1 MSTDR
6 IAAAAF
12 DLDGTLVD
20 LERFHHEAWLRA
32 ARGAGVELTWEQALR
47 RLPNFIGG
55 PDARVAAQIADLAPA
70 GAAPERTLAA
80 KERWFAALIGA
91 VDEIVPRPG
100 VVEVLDL
107 LRDRDIPIAVATSTE
122 RGTALTI
129 LHRAGLLPRFGA
141 GRRIVAAQ
149 DVSRQKPA
157 PDAYRITAWRLG
169 VPPSGQLVF
178 EDSVTG
184 MTAARA
190 AGSPFVAVPTVAD
203 PEYLASVA
211 AAGAAAVCR
220 SWQDPELSLLLHRL
234 LPAEAEA
241 TAGPVRG
248 AAGVRP

>member
-1 MSTDR
+1 MTTDR

-32 ARGAGVELTWEQALR
+32 ARTAGVELTWEQALR
-47 RLPNFIGG
+47 QLPNFIGG
-55 PDARVAAQIADLAPA
+55 PDAQVAAQIADLAPA
-70 GAAPERTLAA
+70 GASASPERTLTA
-80 KERWFAALIGA
+80 KERWFSALIGA
-91 VDEIVPRPG
+91 VDQIVPRPG
-100 VVEVLDL
+100 VAEVVEG
-107 LRDRDIPIAVATSTE
+107 LRARGVPVAVATSTE

-129 LHRAGLLPRFGA
+129 LRRAGLLPLFG
-141 GRRIVAAQ
+141 VARVVTAQ
-149 DVSRQKPA
+149 DVSRLKPA

-169 VPPSGQLVF
+169 VPTCGQLVF

-190 AGSPFVAVPTVAD
+190 AGCPFVAVPTVPD

-211 AAGAAAVCR
+211 ATGAVAVFR
-220 SWQDPELSLLLHRL
+220 SWQDPDLSALLDRL
-234 LPAEAEA
+234 LAADA
-241 TAGPVRG
+241 TASTAPG